1 VNSETTQSSN
11 VKAPLRPAQSR
22 GNRLRLAMLGSIVVL
37 LGLAM
42 YLSAIVL
49 SLVRLAFFR
58 TSEAAELIAG
68 VLWYSGVPTSLGII
82 LIVLDFFFC
91 CRESGCTNGGLRIAR
106 QVPKG

>member
-1 VNSETTQSSN
+1 
-11 VKAPLRPAQSR
+11 
-22 GNRLRLAMLGSIVVL
+22 MLGCIVVF

-58 TSEAAELIAG
+58 TSEASELIAG
-68 VLWYSGVPTSLGII
+68 VLWYSGVPTSLGIV

-91 CRESGCTNGGLRIAR
+91 CRESACTNDALRIAR
-106 QVPKG
+106 QVPKGSRLH